1 MTLQTVRRMVPL
13 AAALALPYIALKSYW
28 AAGCRAGLADGYQ
41 LEDDFTR
48 NGAPTPLVW
57 LEHHGIDFTAVL
69 ALTGV
74 AIALTVALHPPV
86 SRLPRR
92 LLLVPAWAGAPLIV
106 YGLLTALLAPFDH
119 SPGAGPITGWI
130 VPAGAAA
137 FVGIGT
143 ALTLGAWPHRA
154 SRPTATARR
163 SPGMPG

>member
-1 MTLQTVRRMVPL
+1 MEEHATANTEVGRHDTADRTPNGPPRRCPRPPL
-13 AAALALPYIALKSYW
+13 H
-28 AAGCRAGLADGYQ
+28 RAQVLLG
-41 LEDDFTR
+41 
-48 NGAPTPLVW
+48 GAPTPLVW